1 MAHLLARLTPNR
13 FINLNHV
20 IDLSFS
26 EEKDENNEIIR
37 FKVNIIFFGELVIKV
52 LIIFLSDKYCH
63 NIINITNIN
72 I

>member
-26 EEKDENNEIIR
+26 EEKDENNEITR
-37 FKVNIIFFGELVIKV
+37 FKVNIRFTDGIQEEIYFTAEGFSNFYQEVKNALV
-52 LIIFLSDKYCH
+52 
-63 NIINITNIN
+63 
-72 I
+72 

>member
-26 EEKDENNEIIR
+26 EEKDENNEITC
-37 FKVNIIFFGELVIKV
+37 FKVNIRFTDSIQEEIYLTAEGFSNFYQEVKNALV
-52 LIIFLSDKYCH
+52 
-63 NIINITNIN
+63 
-72 I
+72 

>member
-26 EEKDENNEIIR
+26 EEKDENNEITR
-37 FKVNIIFFGELVIKV
+37 FKVNIRFTDGIQEEIHLTPESFSNFYQEVKNALV
-52 LIIFLSDKYCH
+52 
-63 NIINITNIN
+63 
-72 I
+72 

>member
-26 EEKDENNEIIR
+26 EEKDENNNEIAR
-37 FKVNIIFFGELVIKV
+37 FKVNIRFTDGIQEEIYLTAEGFSNFYQEVKNALV
-52 LIIFLSDKYCH
+52 
-63 NIINITNIN
+63 
-72 I
+72 

>member
-26 EEKDENNEIIR
+26 EEKNENNEIAYFKINIR
-37 FKVNIIFFGELVIKV
+37 FTDNIQEEICLTPEGFSNFYQEVKNALV
-52 LIIFLSDKYCH
+52 
-63 NIINITNIN
+63 
-72 I
+72 

>member
-26 EEKDENNEIIR
+26 EEKNENNEIAY
-37 FKVNIIFFGELVIKV
+37 FKVNIRFTDNIQEEICLTPEDFSNFYQEVKNALV
-52 LIIFLSDKYCH
+52 
-63 NIINITNIN
+63 
-72 I
+72 

>member
-26 EEKDENNEIIR
+26 EEKDENNEITC
-37 FKVNIIFFGELVIKV
+37 FKVNIKFTDGIQEEIYLTAEGFSNFYQEVKNALV
-52 LIIFLSDKYCH
+52 
-63 NIINITNIN
+63 
-72 I
+72 

>member
-26 EEKDENNEIIR
+26 EEKNENNEIAHV
-37 FKVNIIFFGELVIKV
+37 KVNIKFTDGIQEEIYLTPESFRNFYQEVKNALV
-52 LIIFLSDKYCH
+52 
-63 NIINITNIN
+63 
-72 I
+72 

>member
-26 EEKDENNEIIR
+26 EEKDENNEITH
-37 FKVNIIFFGELVIKV
+37 FKVNIRFTDGIQEEICLTPEGFSNFYQEVKNALV
-52 LIIFLSDKYCH
+52 
-63 NIINITNIN
+63 
-72 I
+72 